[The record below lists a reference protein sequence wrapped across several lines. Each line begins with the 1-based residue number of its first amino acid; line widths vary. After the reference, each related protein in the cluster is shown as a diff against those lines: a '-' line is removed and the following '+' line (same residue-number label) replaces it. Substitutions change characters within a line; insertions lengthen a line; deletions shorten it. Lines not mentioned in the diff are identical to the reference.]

1 MRVMIL
7 DDDPWIAELL
17 KQLVLSLRPLAQ
29 VECFG
34 NVTDA
39 LQAWHPS
46 TYQMVIA
53 DWNLPDASGVSL
65 LQTIREQDRETP
77 LIMITGRSDRD
88 SVLTV
93 RPLGISAFFTKPF
106 QVSRVL
112 ECLKTLLPP
121 DAPVQLPPVIDQSL
135 IDYLSG
141 LSSDELDLP
150 LLAQVK
156 ERLQLG
162 YGGEPMDIRELVQD
176 WQHDP
181 ALCARLIAV
190 ANSALYNDVGQ
201 PCTSLIDAIKRL
213 GELTSVN
220 LALSQALR
228 QANTQTNKLLMTRM
242 QSYLDNAER
251 LADQVAS
258 LARLCNLDPLPLQ
271 SAALLHRIGE
281 FCVLFQTQKWENRGN
296 SVGEEVLSHAL
307 RDFSAPFAINLKA
320 CWGLPLALRELI
332 GAIYALPPMQVHRE
346 QVVMRLG
353 AAMNNGEPAAD
364 LERLQRMAGLA

>member
-1 MRVMIL
+1 MIL